1 MPPAAPNIPAAAYF
15 CQASAVH
22 LTARPNTA
30 AMPAPAPSSKPR
42 VVKDYEKLDE
52 AVVEQIKLAYP
63 LGFRNHL
70 VTFKNAQG
78 DTVSALPFETDERY
92 YLVRMTVKQAVRII
106 EEDDDYDDDGNLKP
120 KVKRAYAAKHDDDEE
135 DDGDDDLAGIDGDL
149 SFDDDEE
156 FGDGDDDDEG
166 NGGPGSTVSL
176 DGVDVVDPSTT

>member
-1 MPPAAPNIPAAAYF
+1 
-15 CQASAVH
+15 
-22 LTARPNTA
+22 
-30 AMPAPAPSSKPR
+30 MPAPAPSSKPR
-42 VVKDYEKLDE
+42 VVKDYDKLDE

-78 DTVSALPFETDERY
+78 DTVSALPFDTDDRY

-120 KVKRAYAAKHDDDEE
+120 KVRRAYSAKHDDDDE
-135 DDGDDDLAGIDGDL
+135 DDGDNDELDGLEDTASL
-149 SFDDDEE
+149 GFDDDED
-156 FGDGDDDDEG
+156 FGDDEDDDRQ
-166 NGGPGSTVSL
+166 GGPGSTVSL